1 MRKAGVLLPVSSLMG
16 EYGIGDF
23 GASARYFADYIKR
36 IGFKI
41 WQILPITILGLG
53 NSPYSGVSA
62 FAGNALLIDITQ
74 LPERLV
80 SREERE
86 ECKIYSPYRVD
97 YFGVRTK
104 KMVALRR
111 AAERLNDEDKEAVAA
126 FAKENAFWLEDYA
139 LYMAIRDDI
148 GKEWGEWDDKL
159 KFRDKHALKE
169 ARERLSADVLYYE
182 FEQYLFYTQWAKLKE
197 YVNSLGVEIF
207 GDMPIY
213 VAYNSPDVWANPSNF
228 RLDKHLKP
236 TEVAGVPPDYF
247 AEDGQLWGNPL
258 YNYETMEKDG
268 YAWMTERIVH
278 NLKMYDILR
287 IDHFRGLCEYWAV
300 PAEAKTAKEGKWRA
314 GPGMKL
320 WKAVRKRVK
329 DPQIVAEDLGIID
342 DKVVKYLEETGFPGM
357 RVLQFAFDGL
367 KDNPHLPYNYP
378 INTVAYT
385 ATHDNNTSLGWLYTL
400 DHGTLDKVLE
410 FIDVSHSEWGEGGR
424 HCKSTQA
431 MARAV
436 AASSARTV
444 IFPLQDLT
452 GYGGDTRL
460 NVPGT
465 PEGNWEFRATLA
477 TLEDIDTDF
486 YRKLL
491 DIYGRN

>member
-1 MRKAGVLLPVSSLMG
+1 
-16 EYGIGDF
+16 
-23 GASARYFADYIKR
+23 
-36 IGFKI
+36 
-41 WQILPITILGLG
+41 
-53 NSPYSGVSA
+53 
-62 FAGNALLIDITQ
+62 
-74 LPERLV
+74 
-80 SREERE
+80 
-86 ECKIYSPYRVD
+86 
-97 YFGVRTK
+97 
-104 KMVALRR
+104 
-111 AAERLNDEDKEAVAA
+111 
-126 FAKENAFWLEDYA
+126 
-139 LYMAIRDDI
+139 
-148 GKEWGEWDDKL
+148 
-159 KFRDKHALKE
+159 
-169 ARERLSADVLYYE
+169 
-182 FEQYLFYTQWAKLKE
+182 
-197 YVNSLGVEIF
+197 
-207 GDMPIY
+207 
-213 VAYNSPDVWANPSNF
+213 
-228 RLDKHLKP
+228 
-236 TEVAGVPPDYF
+236 
-247 AEDGQLWGNPL
+247 
-258 YNYETMEKDG
+258 
-268 YAWMTERIVH
+268 
-278 NLKMYDILR
+278 
-287 IDHFRGLCEYWAV
+287 
-300 PAEAKTAKEGKWRA
+300 
-314 GPGMKL
+314 MKL

-357 RVLQFAFDGL
+357 RVLQFAFDGS

-410 FIDVSHSEWGEGGR
+410 FIGVSHSEWGEGGR

-436 AASSARTV
+436 AASSAETV
-444 IFPLQDLT
+444 IYPLQDLT